1 MKRFA
6 WLLPAVMWS
15 LATVTWALDISL
27 YAPTPLP
34 VAQRMLELA
43 EVKKT
48 DVVYDLGSGDGR
60 IVILA
65 SRLYGCR
72 SVGIEWD
79 AKLVDRARRNVERN
93 GVAPLC
99 EIRQDDVL
107 EAEVA
112 DADVVTLYLMP
123 DLLAK
128 LLPQL
133 EALRDGARIV
143 CYSKALPGVTPEAE
157 HQVKTGMGDETQPI
171 YLYRLPLKKAACASG
186 TCSGGT

>member
-1 MKRFA
+1 MPRFA
-6 WLLPAVMWS
+6 WLIPAAMWS
-15 LATVTWALDISL
+15 VATAAYADISL

-43 EVKKT
+43 EVQKT

-72 SVGIEWD
+72 SVGVEWD
-79 AKLVDRARRNVERN
+79 AKLVERARRNVERN
-93 GVAPLC
+93 GVAKLC
-99 EIRQDDVL
+99 EIRQGDVL
-107 EAEVA
+107 EAKMD
-112 DADVVTLYLMP
+112 DADVITLYLMP

-133 EALRDGARIV
+133 EGLPKGVRIV
-143 CYSKALPGVTPEAE
+143 CYSKALPGITPEAE
-157 HQVKTGMGDETQPI
+157 RQVATGFEDETHPM
-171 YLYRLPLKKAACASG
+171 YLYRLPLKKAPCASG
-186 TCSGGT
+186 TCSSGT